1 VATTRAYRDGVLLAE
16 GFPVEEISDRLR
28 DRDTVVW
35 VDLCTPT
42 EDDLRLISEELGLD
56 ALAVEDAVSRHE
68 RPKVD
73 HYEGYLFLNTYAA
86 MLDRRT
92 GRLALSEISA
102 FVNRAALVTV
112 RHDEQFAVELL
123 RSRWDQTPDLLKYGT
138 SALLYGLV
146 DLVVDGYFEIV
157 QALDDEIEGIEDLLF
172 DERSQR
178 QVQRRNFAL
187 RKSLVQLRRVVLPM
201 REVVNALMR
210 RDLTVVEPAM
220 LPYYQD
226 VYDHV
231 LRATEWTESLRDMV
245 TTIFET
251 NLSLSDH
258 QLNTV
263 MKKLTAWAAII
274 AVPTAVTGFFG
285 QNVLFPGYGRTSG
298 LIASVLIIAAIAL
311 GLYAIF
317 KRRDWI

>member
-1 VATTRAYRDGVLLAE
+1 MAKTRAYREGVLLAE
-16 GFPVEEISDRLR
+16 DFPVEEVSDRLQEA
-28 DRDTVVW
+28 DTVVW
-35 VDLCTPT
+35 VDLCAPS

-73 HYEGYLFLNTYAA
+73 RYEGYLFLNTYAA
-86 MLDRRT
+86 TLDRETR
-92 GRLALSEISA
+92 RLALSEVSA
-102 FVNRAALVTV
+102 FVSRTALVTV
-112 RHDEQFAVELL
+112 RHDDRFDVGALT
-123 RSRWDQTPDLLKYGT
+123 SRWDQMPDLLKYGT

-146 DLVVDGYFEIV
+146 DLVVDGHFEIV
-157 QALDDEIEGIEDLLF
+157 QALDDEIEAIEDLLF
-172 DERSQR
+172 DERAQR
-178 QVQRRNFAL
+178 RVQRRDFEL
-187 RKSLVQLRRVVLPM
+187 RKSLVKLRRIVLPM

-210 RDLTVVEPAM
+210 RDLPIVEPAVV
-220 LPYYQD
+220 PYYQD

-231 LRATEWTESLRDMV
+231 LRVTEWTESLRDMV

-285 QNVLFPGYGRTSG
+285 QNVLFPGFGRTSG
-298 LIASVLIIAAIAL
+298 FIASVVVIAGIAA
-311 GLYAIF
+311 GLYAAF